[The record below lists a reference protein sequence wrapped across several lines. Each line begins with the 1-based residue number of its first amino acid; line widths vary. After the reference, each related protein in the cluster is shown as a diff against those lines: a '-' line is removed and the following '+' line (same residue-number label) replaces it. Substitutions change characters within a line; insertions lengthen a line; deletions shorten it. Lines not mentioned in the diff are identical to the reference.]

1 MRLEWK
7 PMALTDRENI
17 MGYISQNNPQAAI
30 DLDDEFE
37 TAAERACSNPDMY
50 KPGRIKGTGQT
61 SLYSG
66 LPDGSGDSYGFACS
80 SCRPAVAAS
89 NMTEISAVAAWNPD

>member
-17 MGYISQNNPQAAI
+17 MDYISQDNPQAAI

-37 TAAERACSNPDMY
+37 TAAERACGNPGMY
-50 KPGRIKGTGQT
+50 KPGRVKGTREVVVRPHYILVYQT
-61 SLYSG
+61 TEEGVLTV
-66 LPDGSGDSYGFACS
+66 L
-80 SCRPAVAAS
+80 RVLHAARQWPP
-89 NMTEISAVAAWNPD
+89 VR

>member
-17 MGYISQNNPQAAI
+17 MDYISQDNPQAAI

-37 TAAERACSNPDMY
+37 TAAERACGNPDM
-50 KPGRIKGTGQT
+50 
-61 SLYSG
+61 
-66 LPDGSGDSYGFACS
+66 
-80 SCRPAVAAS
+80 
-89 NMTEISAVAAWNPD
+89 